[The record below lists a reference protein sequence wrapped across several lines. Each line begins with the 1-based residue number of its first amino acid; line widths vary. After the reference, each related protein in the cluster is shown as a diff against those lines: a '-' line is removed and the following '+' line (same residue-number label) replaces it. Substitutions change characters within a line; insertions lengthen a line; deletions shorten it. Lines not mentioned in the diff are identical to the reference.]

1 MRARVLTGPLQAA
14 SICGGGALTLSEDNA
29 VRKVEIVQE
38 PNQKI
43 YKWIAVDK
51 KTNQPLLRL
60 ADLSQMHD
68 VCHRLEWKVVDVKS
82 TRLQAVQ

>member
-1 MRARVLTGPLQAA
+1 
-14 SICGGGALTLSEDNA
+14 
-29 VRKVEIVQE
+29 VRKVEIVEE

-51 KTNQPLLRL
+51 KTHESLLRL
-60 ADLSQMHD
+60 PDLYQLQD

-82 TRLQAVQ
+82 IRRPFFPA